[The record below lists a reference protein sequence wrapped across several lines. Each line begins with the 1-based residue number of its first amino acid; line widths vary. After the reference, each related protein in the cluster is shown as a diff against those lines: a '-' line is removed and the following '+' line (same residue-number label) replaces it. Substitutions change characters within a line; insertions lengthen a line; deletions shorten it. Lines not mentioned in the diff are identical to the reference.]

1 MPERFTVDADLLAE
15 VTSRMSACEAALEQ
29 LTSYVEARAAQVHD
43 RWHGPA
49 AEAHALAQA
58 EWERGLAVM
67 RSALEEIR
75 AGAERARARY
85 EESATDNEL
94 MWRQLR

>member
-1 MPERFTVDADLLAE
+1 MPTRFAVDADLLDE
-15 VTSRMSACEAALEQ
+15 VTARMSACEATLEQ
-29 LTSYVEARAAQVHD
+29 LTSYVEARVAQVHD

-58 EWERGLAVM
+58 EWERGLTVM

-75 AGAERARARY
+75 AGGERARARY
-85 EESATDNEL
+85 EESASDNEL

>member
-1 MPERFTVDADLLAE
+1 
-15 VTSRMSACEAALEQ
+15 MSSL
-29 LTSYVEARAAQVHD
+29 S
-43 RWHGPA
+43 A

-58 EWERGLAVM
+58 EWERGLSTM

-75 AGAERARARY
+75 AGAERARTRY

>member
-1 MPERFTVDADLLAE
+1 MPARFTVDADLLAE
-15 VTSRMSACEAALEQ
+15 VTSRMSVCEAALEQ
-29 LTSYVEARAAQVHD
+29 LTTYVEARVAQVHD

-49 AEAHALAQA
+49 AEAHVLAQA
-58 EWERGLAVM
+58 EWERGLTVM

-75 AGAERARARY
+75 AGAERARTRY
-85 EESATDNEL
+85 EESATDNQL

>member
-1 MPERFTVDADLLAE
+1 MPTRFAVDADLLDE
-15 VTSRMSACEAALEQ
+15 VTTRMSACEAALEQ
-29 LTSYVEARAAQVHD
+29 LTSYVEARVAQVHD

>member
-1 MPERFTVDADLLAE
+1 MPTRFAVDADLLDE
-15 VTSRMSACEAALEQ
+15 VTARMSACEATLEQ
-29 LTSYVEARAAQVHD
+29 LTSYVEARVAQVHD

-49 AEAHALAQA
+49 AEAHALTQA
-58 EWERGLAVM
+58 EWERGLTVM

-75 AGAERARARY
+75 AGGERARARY
-85 EESATDNEL
+85 QETASDNAL

>member
-1 MPERFTVDADLLAE
+1 MPTRFAVDADILAE
-15 VTSRMSACEAALEQ
+15 VTARMSACEAALEQ
-29 LTSYVEARAAQVHD
+29 LTAHVEARVAQVHD

-49 AEAHALAQA
+49 AAAHALAQA
-58 EWERGLAVM
+58 DWERGLVVM
-67 RSALEEIR
+67 RGALEDIR
-75 AGAERARARY
+75 AGAERARVRY

>member
-1 MPERFTVDADLLAE
+1 MRTRFAVDADLLAE
-15 VTSRMSACEAALEQ
+15 VTTRMSACESTLEQ
-29 LTSYVEARAAQVHD
+29 LTSYVEARVAQAHD

-49 AEAHALAQA
+49 AEAHTLAQA

-75 AGAERARARY
+75 AGAERARTRY

>member
-1 MPERFTVDADLLAE
+1 MPARFAVDADLLAD
-15 VTSRMSACEAALEQ
+15 VTARMSACEAAMEQ
-29 LTSYVEARAAQVHD
+29 LTSYVEARVAQVHD

-49 AEAHALAQA
+49 AEAHVLAQA
-58 EWERGLAVM
+58 EWERGLTVM

-75 AGAERARARY
+75 TGAERARTRY

>member
-1 MPERFTVDADLLAE
+1 
-15 VTSRMSACEAALEQ
+15 
-29 LTSYVEARAAQVHD
+29 
-43 RWHGPA
+43 
-49 AEAHALAQA
+49 
-58 EWERGLAVM
+58 M

-75 AGAERARARY
+75 AGAERARTRY

>member
-1 MPERFTVDADLLAE
+1 MPDRFAVDAELLGE
-15 VTSRMSACEAALEQ
+15 VTARMSACEAALEQ
-29 LTSYVEARAAQVHD
+29 LTSCVEARVAQVHD
-43 RWHGPA
+43 EWHGPA

-58 EWERGLAVM
+58 EWERGLTVM
-67 RSALEEIR
+67 RGALEDIR
-75 AGAERARARY
+75 AGAERARTRY

>member
-1 MPERFTVDADLLAE
+1 MPTRFAVDADLLVE
-15 VTSRMSACEAALEQ
+15 VTTRMSACEVALEQ
-29 LTSYVEARAAQVHD
+29 LTSYVEARVAQLHG

-49 AEAHALAQA
+49 AETYVLAQA

-75 AGAERARARY
+75 AGGERARARY
-85 EESATDNEL
+85 EESAADNEL